1 MSAAGKPFGKTPGYV
16 PKTKMTQPSRSSK
29 VAELM
34 HGAGDRMSP
43 GRGFAMTRH
52 WTING
57 RFLAQPT
64 TGVQRYAR
72 EIVSALDALIVG
84 QAPLARDLAVELLV
98 PPGALDN
105 LPLAAIRVRTVGSF
119 GGHAWEQA
127 VLPAYLRG
135 GLLSL
140 CNTGPL
146 TVRRQVLCIHDVNT
160 RTCPQS
166 YSLPFRL
173 LYRTLVPALGRT
185 ALRIA
190 TVSQYSAGELTRHGV
205 CPAAKVEVVSNG
217 HEHALRW
224 IPSHSQ
230 QTLAVASPGTIV
242 VLGSSI
248 PHKNVGLI
256 IGMHD
261 RLAAAGLQVVVVGAS
276 TPRVFGSAGNK
287 TSPNVI
293 WLGRRSDAEL
303 AALLRDSLCLAF
315 PSLVEGFGL
324 PPLEAMALGCPV
336 VMSDRASLPE
346 IGGNAVLYASPGD
359 ENAWFDCF
367 MRLVHEEGLRTKLI
381 AHGRARAARFQ
392 WAASAQ
398 RYLELM
404 ASVDGLPVPPPVG
417 EVECSPNKQLSAAAI
432 IA

>member
-1 MSAAGKPFGKTPGYV
+1 
-16 PKTKMTQPSRSSK
+16 
-29 VAELM
+29 
-34 HGAGDRMSP
+34 
-43 GRGFAMTRH
+43 
-52 WTING
+52 
-57 RFLAQPT
+57 
-64 TGVQRYAR
+64 
-72 EIVSALDALIVG
+72 
-84 QAPLARDLAVELLV
+84 
-98 PPGALDN
+98 
-105 LPLAAIRVRTVGSF
+105 
-119 GGHAWEQA
+119 
-127 VLPAYLRG
+127 
-135 GLLSL
+135 
-140 CNTGPL
+140 
-146 TVRRQVLCIHDVNT
+146 
-160 RTCPQS
+160 
-166 YSLPFRL
+166 
-173 LYRTLVPALGRT
+173 
-185 ALRIA
+185 
-190 TVSQYSAGELTRHGV
+190 
-205 CPAAKVEVVSNG
+205 
-217 HEHALRW
+217 
-224 IPSHSQ
+224 
-230 QTLAVASPGTIV
+230 

-381 AHGRARAARFQ
+381 ARGRARAARFQ

>member
-1 MSAAGKPFGKTPGYV
+1 MALV
-16 PKTKMTQPSRSSK
+16 TKNP
-29 VAELM
+29 V
-34 HGAGDRMSP
+34 
-43 GRGFAMTRH
+43 MTRH

-72 EIVSALDALIVG
+72 EIVSSLDALIVG
-84 QAPLARDLAVELLV
+84 QAALTRDLTVELLV
-98 PPGALDN
+98 PPGALDK
-105 LPLAAIRVRTVGSF
+105 LPLAAIRVRTVGSV
-119 GGHAWEQA
+119 GGHLWEQA

-140 CNTGPL
+140 CNTGPV

-160 RTCPQS
+160 RACPQS
-166 YSLPFRL
+166 YSFPFRL
-173 LYRTLVPALGRT
+173 LYRTLVPALGRAAHKIT
-185 ALRIA
+185 
-190 TVSQYSAGELTRHGV
+190 TVSKYSAGELARYGV
-205 CPAAKVEVVSNG
+205 CPAAKVEIAGNG

-224 IPSHSQ
+224 APCHSE
-230 QTLAVASPGTIV
+230 QTLAVAGPRTIV

-256 IGMHD
+256 IGMHE
-261 RLAAAGLQVVVVGAS
+261 RLAAAGLQIVVVGAS
-276 TPRVFGSAGNK
+276 TSRVFASIGDK
-287 TSPNVI
+287 KSPNVI

-303 AALLRDSLCLAF
+303 GALLRDCLCLAF

-324 PPLEAMALGCPV
+324 PPLEAMTLGCPV

-346 IGGNAVLYASPGD
+346 IGGEAVLYASPCD

-381 AHGRARAARFQ
+381 ARGRARAARFQ

-404 ASVDGLPVPPPVG
+404 ASVDGFPEVPPPPPGV
-417 EVECSPNKQLSAAAI
+417 VECNPNERLAAAASI
-432 IA
+432 N

>member
-1 MSAAGKPFGKTPGYV
+1 
-16 PKTKMTQPSRSSK
+16 
-29 VAELM
+29 
-34 HGAGDRMSP
+34 
-43 GRGFAMTRH
+43 MTRH

-84 QAPLARDLAVELLV
+84 QARLARDVAVELLV
-98 PPGALDN
+98 PPGSHDTLS
-105 LPLAAIRVRTVGSF
+105 LAAIRVRTVGSF

-127 VLPAYLRG
+127 VLPAYIRG

-146 TVRRQVLCIHDVNT
+146 AVRQQILCIHDVNT
-160 RTCPQS
+160 RACPQS
-166 YSLPFRL
+166 YTLPFRL

-185 ALRIA
+185 ARKVA
-190 TVSQYSAGELTRHGV
+190 TVSQYSAVELARYGV
-205 CPAAKVEVVSNG
+205 CPTAKVEVVSNG

-224 IPSHSQ
+224 TPRHSE
-230 QTLAVASPGTIV
+230 QTLAVAGPRTIV

-256 IGMHD
+256 IGMHE
-261 RLAAAGLQVVVVGAS
+261 RLATAGLQVVVVGAS
-276 TPRVFGSAGNK
+276 TSRVFGSIGNK
-287 TSPNVI
+287 KTPNVI

-303 AALLRDSLCLAF
+303 GALLSDCLCLAF

-324 PPLEAMALGCPV
+324 PPLEAMTLGCPV

-346 IGGNAVLYASPGD
+346 IGGDAVLYASPCD

-381 AHGRARAARFQ
+381 ARGRARTARFQ
-392 WAASAQ
+392 WAASAE

-404 ASVDGLPVPPPVG
+404 ASVDGFPEMPPPLR
-417 EVECSPNKQLSAAAI
+417 EVDS
-432 IA
+432 

>member
-1 MSAAGKPFGKTPGYV
+1 
-16 PKTKMTQPSRSSK
+16 
-29 VAELM
+29 
-34 HGAGDRMSP
+34 
-43 GRGFAMTRH
+43 MTRH

-84 QAPLARDLAVELLV
+84 QAALTRDLTVELLV
-98 PPGALDN
+98 PPGALDK

-119 GGHAWEQA
+119 GGHLWEQA
-127 VLPAYLRG
+127 VLPAHLRG

-160 RTCPQS
+160 RAAPQS
-166 YSLPFRL
+166 YSFPFRL
-173 LYRTLVPALGRT
+173 LYRTLVPALGRASLKIT
-185 ALRIA
+185 
-190 TVSQYSAGELTRHGV
+190 TVSKYSAGELARCGV
-205 CPAAKVEVVSNG
+205 CPAAKVEIVGNG

-224 IPSHSQ
+224 APCHSE
-230 QTLAVASPGTIV
+230 QTLAVAGPGTIV

-256 IGMHD
+256 IGMHE
-261 RLAAAGLQVVVVGAS
+261 RLAAAGLQIVVVGAS
-276 TPRVFGSAGNK
+276 TSRVFASIGDQK
-287 TSPNVI
+287 SPNVI

-303 AALLRDSLCLAF
+303 GALLRDCLCLAF

-324 PPLEAMALGCPV
+324 PPLEAMTVGCPV

-346 IGGNAVLYASPGD
+346 IGGDAVLYASPCD

-367 MRLVHEEGLRTKLI
+367 MRLVHEEGLRTSLI
-381 AHGRARAARFQ
+381 ARGRARAARFQ

-404 ASVDGLPVPPPVG
+404 ASVDGVPAVSPPPLG
-417 EVECSPNKQLSAAAI
+417 EVECNPNERLAAAASI
-432 IA
+432 I

>member
-1 MSAAGKPFGKTPGYV
+1 
-16 PKTKMTQPSRSSK
+16 
-29 VAELM
+29 
-34 HGAGDRMSP
+34 
-43 GRGFAMTRH
+43 MTRH

-98 PPGALDN
+98 PPGTLDK
-105 LPLAAIRVRTVGSF
+105 LPLAAICVRTVGSF

-190 TVSQYSAGELTRHGV
+190 TVSQYSAGELTRYGV
-205 CPAAKVEVVSNG
+205 CPAEKVEVVGNG

-224 IPSHSQ
+224 TPCHSQ
-230 QTLAVASPGTIV
+230 QTLAVAGPGTIV

-276 TPRVFGSAGNK
+276 TPRVFGSIGDR
-287 TSPNVI
+287 TSPDVI

-303 AALLRDSLCLAF
+303 GALLRDSLCLAF

-346 IGGNAVLYASPGD
+346 IGGDAVLYASPCD

-381 AHGRARAARFQ
+381 ARGHARATRFQ

-398 RYLELM
+398 RYLDLM
-404 ASVDGLPVPPPVG
+404 ASADGLPEVPRR
-417 EVECSPNKQLSAAAI
+417 EIECRPNEQLSAATNSI
-432 IA
+432 

>member
-1 MSAAGKPFGKTPGYV
+1 
-16 PKTKMTQPSRSSK
+16 
-29 VAELM
+29 
-34 HGAGDRMSP
+34 
-43 GRGFAMTRH
+43 MTRH

-72 EIVSALDALIVG
+72 EIISALDSLIVG
-84 QAPLARDLAVELLV
+84 QAPLARELSVELLV
-98 PPGALDN
+98 PPGLADTLN
-105 LPLAAIRVRTVGSF
+105 LTAIRARTVGSF

-127 VLPAYLRG
+127 VLPAYLCG

-146 TVRRQVLCIHDVNT
+146 TVRRQILCIHDVNT
-160 RTCPQS
+160 RVCPQS
-166 YSLPFRL
+166 YSFPFRL
-173 LYRTLVPALGRT
+173 LYRILVPALGRT
-185 ALRIA
+185 ALKIA
-190 TVSQYSAGELTRHGV
+190 TVSQYSAGELTRYGV
-205 CPAAKVEVVSNG
+205 CSAAKIEVVSNG
-217 HEHALRW
+217 HEHALGWTPR
-224 IPSHSQ
+224 HSEH
-230 QTLAVASPGTIV
+230 TLAVAGPRTIV

-256 IGMHD
+256 VGMHD
-261 RLAAAGLQVVVVGAS
+261 QLASTGLQVVILGA
-276 TPRVFGSAGNK
+276 PPPCVFSSSGNK
-287 TSPNVI
+287 ESPKNVI

-336 VMSDRASLPE
+336 VMSNCASLPE
-346 IGGNAVLYASPGD
+346 IGGDAVLYASPSD
-359 ENAWFDCF
+359 ANAWFECF
-367 MRLVHEEGLRTKLI
+367 MRLLHQPGLRADLI
-381 AHGRARAARFQ
+381 ARGLERSARYQ

-404 ASVDGLPVPPPVG
+404 ASVDGISSTAGIVTRTEKLTP
-417 EVECSPNKQLSAAAI
+417 
-432 IA
+432 